1 MTLRATCRLCGS
13 VYEIVDDQRCA
24 GDGDEKRCDVCGVGM
39 TDCAEHPVTAFRLL
53 EAAPWPEVFFSDP
66 HDDGS

>member
-13 VYEIVDDQRCA
+13 VYEIADDQRRA
-24 GDGDEKRCDVCGVGM
+24 GDETEKRCDVCDIGM

-53 EAAPWPEVFFSDP
+53 EAAPWPEVLSPDP
-66 HDDGS
+66 DERF